1 MTEREPGHRHISHV
15 YAIFPG
21 WQITARG
28 TPELAEAA
36 RQTIAFRLSGGGT
49 TRPTNVSNSS
59 NVGWSLA
66 WNSALWARLGNGAQA
81 HQTLTFLLQRAV
93 FPNLFDGHPP
103 GVFQIDGNLGGTAA
117 VAEMLLQSHTGEI
130 ELLPTLPAAWPDGR
144 VRGLRARG
152 GFEVD
157 LAWRQGR
164 LIEARI
170 RASRDGTLRLRYGE
184 KTVEQRMAAGQAMRC
199 DASLKLTPPP

>member
-15 YAIFPG
+15 YALFPG
-21 WQITARG
+21 WQITSRG

-93 FPNLFDGHPP
+93 FANLFDGHPP
-103 GVFQIDGNLGGTAA
+103 GVFQIDGNLGGTAT
-117 VAEMLLQSHTGEI
+117 VAEMLLQSHAGEI
-130 ELLPTLPAAWPDGR
+130 ELLPALPAAWPEGR

-152 GFEVD
+152 GYEVD
-157 LAWRQGR
+157 LDWH
-164 LIEARI
+164 
-170 RASRDGTLRLRYGE
+170 ASRLSRITVRSSFGGVLRVRYGE
-184 KTVEQRMAAGQAMRC
+184 KTVEQPTRRGQAL
-199 DASLKLTPPP
+199 SLGPTLQLLSAP